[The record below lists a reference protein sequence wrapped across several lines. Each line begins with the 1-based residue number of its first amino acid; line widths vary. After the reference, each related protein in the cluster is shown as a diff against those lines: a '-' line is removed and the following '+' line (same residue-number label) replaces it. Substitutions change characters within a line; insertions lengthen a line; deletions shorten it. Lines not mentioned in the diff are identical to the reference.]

1 MSGTYLTGRNL
12 AALLIVGVCCLT
24 IIGVVAML
32 TGVDG
37 VLLAS
42 VVGGIA
48 AVLGAG
54 AGRLTL
60 GR

>member
-1 MSGTYLTGRNL
+1 MSSTQLTGKNL
-12 AALLIVGVCCLT
+12 AVLLVVGICCLT
-24 IIGVVAML
+24 LIGVVAML

-48 AVLGAG
+48 AVLGVG
-54 AGRLTL
+54 TGRLTL
-60 GR
+60 GK